1 MVELMAA
8 KFAELWRRRMMERP
22 RDDAQLKPRLTAAG
36 KRKPRYAGFS
46 DFSRVYQRQ
55 IRRGP
60 QGVGRNQ
67 QRRPH
72 APQLRRQPPQGPRCQ
87 PSPQPPATCVIND
100 CCSNGKSEAGN
111 APASKEISATIQP
124 AAIADGFKNMEESP
138 RFTAPR
144 RISFAWP
151 CKSRQEHVPKELLDF
166 FDQNMLQLFKS
177 ARFLIDQMIH
187 P

>member
-36 KRKPRYAGFS
+36 KRKPRRAGFS

-124 AAIADGFKNMEESP
+124 AAIADGFKNMEKSP
-138 RFTAPR
+138 RFDRNQTNIIRLAVQIKTRACSERVARLFRSEHAPT
-144 RISFAWP
+144 
-151 CKSRQEHVPKELLDF
+151 L
-166 FDQNMLQLFKS
+166 
-177 ARFLIDQMIH
+177 
-187 P
+187 